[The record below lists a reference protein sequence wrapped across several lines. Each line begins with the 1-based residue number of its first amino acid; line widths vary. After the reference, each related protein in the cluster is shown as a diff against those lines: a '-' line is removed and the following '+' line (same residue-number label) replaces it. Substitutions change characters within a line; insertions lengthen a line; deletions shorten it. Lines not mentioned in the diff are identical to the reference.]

1 MPTNESSAGPAQD
14 ALTGYEILVGVSGGI
29 AAYKTCNVVSAL
41 VQRGAGVTCVMTKG
55 ARRFVRPLTFQ
66 ALSGRKVL
74 TSLWTAQYAYDPQHI
89 RLSECLDLV
98 VIAPATANLI
108 ARIAQGMA
116 DDLLTTL
123 LTSVTCPVLLAPAMN
138 ERMWANPFVTD
149 NVNRLR
155 EHGFHLVG
163 PGEGW
168 MACRTVGVGRMAEP
182 DEILTTVTRLCRS
195 RPPIARQEG

>member
-1 MPTNESSAGPAQD
+1 MSKSEPAADSAKGE
-14 ALTGYEILVGVSGGI
+14 LTGYEILVGVAGGI
-29 AAYKTCNVVSAL
+29 SAYKTCGVVSAL

-74 TSLWTAQYAYDPQHI
+74 TSLWAAQYAYDPQHI
-89 RLSECLDLV
+89 RLSERLDLV

-108 ARIAQGMA
+108 ARMAQGMA

-138 ERMWANPFVTD
+138 ERMWANAFVAE
-149 NVNRLR
+149 NVRRLR
-155 EHGFHLVG
+155 EHGFQMVG

-182 DEILTTVTRLCRS
+182 DEIVAAAASLCRS
-195 RPPIARQEG
+195 KPPLANPKG